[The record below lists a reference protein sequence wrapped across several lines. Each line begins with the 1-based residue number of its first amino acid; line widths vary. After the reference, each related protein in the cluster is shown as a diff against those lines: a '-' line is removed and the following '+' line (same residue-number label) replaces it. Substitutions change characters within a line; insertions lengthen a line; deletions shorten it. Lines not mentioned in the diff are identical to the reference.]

1 MYLNLHLLRIFMHVA
16 ELGSFSRAA
25 EQLAITQPAVSKG
38 VTELES
44 QLSLALLERTSA
56 SLRGRRQWQLT
67 EHGRALLEHA
77 KGIFALERAAIDD
90 LQARLDCQ
98 RGHLH
103 LGASSTI
110 AGYWLADVFTRFC
123 AQYPDVQ
130 VSAMSGN
137 TEEICQAL
145 LDCRLDLALVEGQ
158 VSDPRIAVSHWY
170 DEPLKLVCPADWQVN
185 GKNLNRLRWL
195 WREPGSGTRSW
206 MEQHLQDAGIVPESS
221 LEIGS
226 NEGIARAVAAGL
238 GLSILPL
245 KVCEELLTLGRLQV
259 LDTAWS
265 KSLYRPLFLL
275 QLQQRPLSPLAQAF
289 KFMLSTN

>member
-1 MYLNLHLLRIFMHVA
+1 MHLNLHLLRVFMHVA

-25 EQLAITQPAVSKG
+25 ERLAITQPAVSKA
-38 VTELES
+38 VTELEH
-44 QLSLALLERTSA
+44 QLDLALLERTRS

-67 EHGRALLEHA
+67 EHGQALLEHA
-77 KGIFALERAAIDD
+77 RGIFALERAALDD

-110 AGYWLADVFTRFC
+110 AGYWLTDVMTTFC
-123 AQYPDVQ
+123 ATYPDAQ
-130 VSAMSGN
+130 LSLASAN

-158 VSDPRIAVSHWY
+158 VNDPRIATRHWC

-185 GKNLNRLRWL
+185 EDSLNQHRWL

-206 MEQHLQDAGIVPESS
+206 MERHLQDAGIIPKAS
-221 LEIGS
+221 LEIGN

-259 LDTAWS
+259 LDMSWS
-265 KSLYRPLFLL
+265 RNLHRPLFLL
-275 QLQQRPLSPLAQAF
+275 QLKQRPLSPLAAQF
-289 KFMLSTN
+289 RQLLVP